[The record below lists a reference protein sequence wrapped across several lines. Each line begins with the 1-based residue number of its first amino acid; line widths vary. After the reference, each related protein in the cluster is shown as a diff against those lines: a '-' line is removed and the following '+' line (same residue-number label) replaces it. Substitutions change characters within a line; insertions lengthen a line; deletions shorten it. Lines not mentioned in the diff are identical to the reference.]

1 MDTSKVHWR
10 LTHVTYASLLPTS
23 LRVLR
28 AKRTDSVRLYPLQDV
43 ASKVL
48 PVYLPVR
55 FEVLARAHEQPR
67 RPAGVA
73 VDERGQIVD
82 ATAEGVPERILVV
95 VLLDLLEGYCGKV
108 GTGGGLVEVD
118 PRGIGGVVP
127 ILAVSTE
134 SIVAPDQR
142 ELSELPPD

>member
-1 MDTSKVHWR
+1 M
-10 LTHVTYASLLPTS
+10 
-23 LRVLR
+23 
-28 AKRTDSVRLYPLQDV
+28 RLYPLQDV

-108 GTGGGLVEVD
+108 GTGGGLVEVG